1 MSKKDKKQEQQHKE
15 QIEKVEQEKVN
26 KEVEFLKR
34 INELE
39 KQLIEQQVSIIE
51 KDKQLTELRAQVK
64 SLNDE
69 RVAKAKQIA
78 SEAQVQ
84 IDKKLKEYQDKFE
97 NEAKENKKYALS
109 SSILEFISILNQ
121 LDIAIN
127 QPVSDPKVQNYL
139 NGLKMFIN
147 MLKNWLKSNH
157 VEQIDVKIND
167 LYDSHI
173 MEAIDTN
180 KISDSTDFKVTK
192 IVENGYKL
200 YDRVIRPAKVIVS
213 NEK

>member
-147 MLKNWLKSNH
+147 MLKHCLKSNH
-157 VEQIDVKIND
+157 VV
-167 LYDSHI
+167 
-173 MEAIDTN
+173 
-180 KISDSTDFKVTK
+180 
-192 IVENGYKL
+192 
-200 YDRVIRPAKVIVS
+200 
-213 NEK
+213 